1 MLLHDDH
8 DASSPSRNSSPDV
21 VLMVA
26 NPDVERVER
35 GTSPHRPD
43 AGRIDRG
50 TSPQQPRATGV
61 LTPHLNN
68 FSDDDAEDYGKF
80 KERERTRRPSPERAS
95 RDAPRHENSDDR
107 NQSSLGQLPVGVPP
121 PSEGTPNSGVAG
133 PSGFRA
139 RTTAQLPSHGEAEPI
154 PVLSETAPPPVPT
167 SGPIPSSMGG
177 PTPRADPHAGELER
191 HADALLQRN
200 TISAVI
206 QMATAM
212 ALQRLA
218 NFSAGQ
224 PGNEHSDVPRRLASA
239 SLQIRALALQTD
251 PDTASWYAH
260 NDGRPRALLIHPDE
274 FSQYVNRE
282 LLPALLFG
290 GELGNVQPS
299 RTDPFRVVTWNVP
312 RPGEHTTPV
321 PNPRRVPRT
330 VVEHPP
336 PRQREV
342 STAHSHTATPP
353 SHRIRG
359 FPYPK
364 EIPTRRN
371 RPSIEETREG
381 GVGEARQP
389 SDAEQLLA
397 GVFDTGLDRLLLV
410 LDFVRTKERITEVAA
425 ELAALI
431 RRLEEIARGLD
442 PSSMHGML

>member
-50 TSPQQPRATGV
+50 TSPQQPGSTGV
-61 LTPHLNN
+61 LLTPHINN
-68 FSDDDAEDYGKF
+68 FSDDDAEDYAKF

-95 RDAPRHENSDDR
+95 RNTPRHESSDDR
-107 NQSSLGQLPVGVPP
+107 NQSSLGPLPVGVSP
-121 PSEGTPNSGVAG
+121 PSEGTRPSGVAG

-139 RTTAQLPSHGEAEPI
+139 RTAAQLPSHGEAEPI
-154 PVLSETAPPPVPT
+154 PVLSETAPAPVPT
-167 SGPIPSSMGG
+167 SGSIPSSMGG
-177 PTPRADPHAGELER
+177 PTPRTDPHAGELER

-200 TISAVI
+200 TISADNPGMNIATYLDDWLVPVSRSGRLPSKPTRTQPPGTPIMTGDPEPSSSTLTSSPNMSTESSFQLSSLEENWETSNQAEPTLSELSLGTYHVPENIPRLYQI
-206 QMATAM
+206 QEGFRVRSWSALHRDNERF
-212 ALQRLA
+212 LQRIA
-218 NFSAGQ
+218 I
-224 PGNEHSDVPRRLASA
+224 PR
-239 SLQIRALALQTD
+239 
-251 PDTASWYAH
+251 
-260 NDGRPRALLIHPDE
+260 
-274 FSQYVNRE
+274 
-282 LLPALLFG
+282 LPPLTG
-290 GELGNVQPS
+290 Y
-299 RTDPFRVVTWNVP
+299 
-312 RPGEHTTPV
+312 
-321 PNPRRVPRT
+321 
-330 VVEHPP
+330 
-336 PRQREV
+336 EV
-342 STAHSHTATPP
+342 
-353 SHRIRG
+353 

-371 RPSIEETREG
+371 RPSIEEMREG
-381 GVGEARQP
+381 EVGETRQP

-410 LDFVRTKERITEVAA
+410 LNFVRTKERITEVAA

-431 RRLEEIARGLD
+431 RRLEEIALGLD

>member
-50 TSPQQPRATGV
+50 TSPQQPGSTGV
-61 LTPHLNN
+61 LLTPHTNN
-68 FSDDDAEDYGKF
+68 FSDDDAEDYAKF

-95 RDAPRHENSDDR
+95 RGAPRHESSDDR
-107 NQSSLGQLPVGVPP
+107 NQSSLGPLPVGVPP
-121 PSEGTPNSGVAG
+121 PSEGTRPSGVAG

-139 RTTAQLPSHGEAEPI
+139 RTAAQLPGHGEAEPI

-177 PTPRADPHAGELER
+177 PTPRTDPHAGELER

-200 TISAVI
+200 TISADNPGMNTATYLDDWLVPVSRSGRLPSKPTRTQPPGTPIMTGDPEPSSSTLTSSPNMSTESSFQLSSSEENWETSNQAEPTLSELSLGTYHVPENIPRLYQI
-206 QMATAM
+206 QGGFRVRSWSALHRDNERF
-212 ALQRLA
+212 LQRIA
-218 NFSAGQ
+218 M
-224 PGNEHSDVPRRLASA
+224 PR
-239 SLQIRALALQTD
+239 
-251 PDTASWYAH
+251 
-260 NDGRPRALLIHPDE
+260 
-274 FSQYVNRE
+274 
-282 LLPALLFG
+282 LPPLTG
-290 GELGNVQPS
+290 Y
-299 RTDPFRVVTWNVP
+299 
-312 RPGEHTTPV
+312 
-321 PNPRRVPRT
+321 
-330 VVEHPP
+330 
-336 PRQREV
+336 EV
-342 STAHSHTATPP
+342 
-353 SHRIRG
+353 

-371 RPSIEETREG
+371 RPSIEEMREG
-381 GVGEARQP
+381 GVGETRQP

-431 RRLEEIARGLD
+431 RRLEEIALGLD